1 MYLGT
6 PATPTLYVIN
16 KATRFQAANFLNNIS
31 TKHIWAILK
40 HYWMN
45 IYLGP
50 PE

>member
-16 KATRFQAANFLNNIS
+16 KATRFQAANFLDNIS
-31 TKHIWAILK
+31 AKYIWATLK
-40 HYWMN
+40 HCWMDT
-45 IYLGP
+45 YLGP